1 MADCRWGPHPSRC
14 ALPQVFLLAGRG
26 EREREGARRFDGAY
40 SCACDPPTAQLGNER
55 PSAAGLFLRPPDTAP
70 ITAHLRGWFP
80 ITPLISNPTCRRGQA
95 GRRQSY
101 KPLKA
106 IKCKDNNEG
115 AACRCQGPGLPP
127 SAPRRLPRLSL
138 RRPRSRAAHKRGCE
152 MVKWTEAA
160 GRSWRGVDY

>member
-1 MADCRWGPHPSRC
+1 MERIVDCRWGPHP
-14 ALPQVFLLAGRG
+14 LLVPPAPTPTPFQAAGG
-26 EREREGARRFDGAY
+26 ERGSAAGPLSFTAVP
-40 SCACDPPTAQLGNER
+40 ATPPTAQLGNER

-80 ITPLISNPTCRRGQA
+80 ITPVISNRMCRRGQA

-115 AACRCQGPGLPP
+115 AACRCQGPGLLPAIAPP
-127 SAPRRLPRLSL
+127 PLITVAPLMCR
-138 RRPRSRAAHKRGCE
+138 
-152 MVKWTEAA
+152 T
-160 GRSWRGVDY
+160 

>member
-1 MADCRWGPHPSRC
+1 MIAVGAPSLSRC
-14 ALPQVFLLAGRG
+14 RGPSPPPRSSCGLLVESEAALQGHRALQLCLR
-26 EREREGARRFDGAY
+26 
-40 SCACDPPTAQLGNER
+40 PPTAQLGNER
-55 PSAAGLFLRPPDTAP
+55 PSTAGLFLRPPDTAP

-115 AACRCQGPGLPP
+115 AACRCQGPGLLPAIAPP
-127 SAPRRLPRLSL
+127 PLITAAPLMCR
-138 RRPRSRAAHKRGCE
+138 
-152 MVKWTEAA
+152 T
-160 GRSWRGVDY
+160 

>member
-1 MADCRWGPHPSRC
+1 MPQGPPPPLGAPPPRSSSW
-14 ALPQVFLLAGRG
+14 LAG
-26 EREREGARRFDGAY
+26 ERERERGGATELY
-40 SCACDPPTAQLGNER
+40 SCACDPLTAQLGNER
-55 PSAAGLFLRPPDTAP
+55 PSAPGLFLRPPDTAP

-80 ITPLISNPTCRRGQA
+80 ITPLISNLTCRRRQA

-127 SAPRRLPRLSL
+127 SAPPPAPPPLIT
-138 RRPRSRAAHKRGCE
+138 AAPLTCR
-152 MVKWTEAA
+152 T
-160 GRSWRGVDY
+160 

>member
-1 MADCRWGPHPSRC
+1 MPSGPPPLSVRPPPG
-14 ALPQVFLLAGRG
+14 LPLGWQGR
-26 EREREGARRFDGAY
+26 ERERERGGATELY

-127 SAPRRLPRLSL
+127 SAPPAGS
-138 RRPRSRAAHKRGCE
+138 PASHYGGPAHVPHINGA
-152 MVKWTEAA
+152 VKW
-160 GRSWRGVDY
+160 